1 MRSSRKQLVSEGKA
15 AYLHVMNRVVG
26 REFILGDDEKEYFV
40 KVMRSMSRAMGV
52 EIMSYCIMSNHF
64 HILLHVPDKRAISD
78 KELKG
83 CLKSFYNQQQYK
95 EKLAF
100 WRVLRENGGEKAV
113 TEDKERLKERMFN
126 VSIFMQELQ
135 QRFTRWFN
143 KQNRRKGTLWEDRF
157 KSVLLE
163 GDYGTLSKVSAYIDL
178 NPIRASMVDD
188 PKDYRFCSYGAALGG
203 CKDSQA
209 GIEKMYAVEF
219 GKEDGWKVISK
230 AYRRL
235 LYGTGEERG
244 LKADGSAIRKG
255 LSKKEIQKVIKAG
268 GKLSQ
273 AQLLRCRVRY
283 ISDGM
288 VLGSKSFVDGY
299 LSEHRDQWTK
309 RKQGGHKIKGGDWGH
324 FYSFRNLKVDVI
336 GLS

>member
-1 MRSSRKQLVSEGKA
+1 MRSSREKLVEEGKP

-26 REFILGDDEKEYFV
+26 REFLLGDEEKEYFV
-40 KVMRSMSRAMGV
+40 KVMRSMSRAMGI
-52 EIMSYCIMSNHF
+52 EILSYCIMSNHF
-64 HILLHVPDKRAISD
+64 HILLYVPEKRSVSD
-78 KELKG
+78 KELRQ
-83 CLKSFYNQQQYK
+83 CLKSFYSAKQYK
-95 EKLAF
+95 EKLAY
-100 WRVLRENGGEKAV
+100 WRMLRENGGEKAV
-113 TEDKERLKERMFN
+113 VEDKDRLKNRMFN
-126 VSIFMQELQ
+126 VSNFMQELQ
-135 QRFTRWFN
+135 QRFTRYYN
-143 KQNRRKGTLWEDRF
+143 KQNQRKGTLWEDRF

-178 NPIRASMVDD
+178 NPIRANMVDD

-203 CKDSQA
+203 CKDSQG
-209 GIEKMYAVEF
+209 GIETMYAVEF
-219 GKEDGWKVISK
+219 GKEDGWNTISK

-235 LYGTGEERG
+235 LYGTGEEQG
-244 LKADGSAIRKG
+244 LKKDGSAIRKG

-299 LSEHRDQWTK
+299 LAEHRDVWK
-309 RKQGGHKIKGGDWGH
+309 RRKTGGHKIKGGDWGH
-324 FYSFRNLKVDVI
+324 FYSFRNLQVDVL
-336 GLS
+336 GVS